1 MLASRC
7 TIRVVARRR
16 RKVVI
21 AHRAP
26 NVGYCN
32 TCILGRTA
40 NRISAFL
47 SGIAVVTA
55 NNYRT
60 ICHRAAGPLITAK
73 SNVTVICHTGKTIGS
88 VRFVR
93 FRPATLFRPKS
104 HPSFLVARTVHN
116 CNNILHAGSKG
127 RFVRGCSPQLSLTP
141 HSVITHTVSGR
152 VGRHNRSRIC
162 LSIARG
168 SPRRAGGR
176 FPGVCGGYLD
186 VNVSVA
192 GRCVPMTPTT
202 RCLYNNV
209 GISLSKRDDV
219 HHLCTVNR
227 YSYAKLRN
235 NGHLTDGSLVRT
247 IICTSTTTGRTLD
260 MLRHCSFG
268 RSVPR

>member
-1 MLASRC
+1 M
-7 TIRVVARRR
+7 
-16 RKVVI
+16 
-21 AHRAP
+21 
-26 NVGYCN
+26 
-32 TCILGRTA
+32 
-40 NRISAFL
+40 SAFL
-47 SGIAVVTA
+47 SGMAIVTA

-60 ICHRAAGPLITAK
+60 ICHGAAGPLVTAN
-73 SNVTVICHTGKTIGS
+73 SNVTVICHTGKTIGG

-104 HPSFLVARTVHN
+104 HPYFLVARTVHK
-116 CNNILHAGSKG
+116 CNNILHALSKG
-127 RFVRGCSPQLSLTP
+127 RFVRGCSGHLSLTP
-141 HSVITHTVSGR
+141 HSVMTHTVSGR
-152 VGRHNRSRIC
+152 VGLQNRSRIC

-192 GRCVPMTPTT
+192 GSCVPMTPTT

-209 GISLSKRDDV
+209 DISLGKRSDV

-235 NGHLTDGSLVRT
+235 KGHLTSGSLVRT
-247 IICTSTTTGRTLD
+247 IMCTSTTTGRVLD
-260 MLRHCSFG
+260 ILRHCSFG
-268 RSVPR
+268 ASVPR